1 VVDSHAPRLKVRLAA
16 QSVRAGSELQLRVD
30 ADSDTARLVAKFYGA
45 QPAQLFWSAQE
56 KTNTGRLH
64 VPAGLAAGQYTLTVT
79 AEDFAHNQST
89 TEVRVEVI
97 ER

>member
-1 VVDSHAPRLKVRLAA
+1 M
-16 QSVRAGSELQLRVD
+16 RAGDEIQLRVD
-30 ADSDTARLVAKFYGA
+30 ADSDTSRLIAKFYGA
-45 QPAQLFWSAQE
+45 RPAELHWSAQE
-56 KTNTGRLH
+56 KTNTGRLR

-97 ER
+97 GR